1 MGAFDAL
8 NIAGSGLNL
17 HQTWLDALSYNIANI
32 NTVVPTSQSAFQA
45 QMVVAQAVPNGGGVA
60 VGGIA
65 LSDPNGMIVNDPD
78 SPLADAQG
86 NVRAP
91 AVDMS
96 SQMSELIMAQRGFQA
111 SAQVTKVAQDTYT
124 TAIGIGK

>member
-17 HQTWLDALSYNIANI
+17 HQTWLDAISYNIANI
-32 NTVVPTSQSAFQA
+32 NTVVPTSQTAFQA

-65 LSDPNGMIVNDPD
+65 LSDPNWMIVNDPD

-111 SAQVTKVAQDTYT
+111 SSKIISTADTMLEGLVNL
-124 TAIGIGK
+124 IR

>member
-8 NIAGSGLNL
+8 NIANTGLGM
-17 HQTWLDALSYNIANI
+17 HQTWLDALAYNIANV
-32 NTVVPTSQSAFQA
+32 NTVVPTSQTAFQA
-45 QMVVAQAVPNGGGVA
+45 QMVVAQSDPNGGVR

-78 SPLADAQG
+78 NPLADADG

-91 AVDMS
+91 AVDMA

-111 SAQVTKVAQDTYT
+111 SAQVTKYAQDTYS